1 MKIGVPK
8 EIVAHETRVAIT
20 PTIVKQF
27 TKNGFQVLVE
37 KNAGEGSNFTDENY
51 IEAGAVIA
59 SRKDV
64 YESDVVTQINPPDL
78 ADVKIMKQGS
88 VLISLLF
95 ASSNPTLV
103 KACVDQKIST
113 FSLDAIPRTSLAQ
126 SMDVLSSQAN
136 LAGYKAVILGASKM
150 GKIFPMLMTSAGTI
164 KPSTVV
170 IFGAGVAGLQAIATA
185 KRLGANVWVSDIR
198 PETKEQVESLGGKF
212 IEVEGDDSIKLEG
225 GYVKGVSDDF
235 LKKQQE
241 AVLEKVA
248 DADLVITTALIPGKK
263 APLIISDEMLSKM
276 KSGAVIVDMAVSQGG
291 NCQSSEL
298 NKTVLKNGISI
309 VGEGNLPGTLPI
321 NASELFAKN
330 VLNFMLHLTEESKF
344 KWDNE
349 DEITNGSL
357 LIKEGNILQDYLKDV
372 NSLQEVNLN

>member
-27 TKNGFQVLVE
+27 TKNGFQVIVE
-37 KNAGEGSNFTDENY
+37 KNAGEGSNFSDESY

-59 SRKDV
+59 TRKDV

-78 ADVKIMKQGS
+78 VDVKYMKQGC

-95 ASSNPTLV
+95 ATSNPTLV
-103 KACVDQKIST
+103 KACVDQKISI

-225 GYVKGVSDDF
+225 GYVKGLSDDF

-241 AVLEKVA
+241 AVLEKVTV
-248 DADLVITTALIPGKK
+248 ADLVITTALIPGKK

-276 KSGAVIVDMAVSQGG
+276 KPGAVIVDMAVSQGG

-298 NKTVLKNGISI
+298 NKTVLKNGINI
-309 VGEGNLPGTLPI
+309 VGEGNLPATLPI

-330 VLNFMLHLTEESKF
+330 ILNFMLHLTEECKF

-357 LIKEGNILQDYLKDV
+357 LIKDGNILQDYLEEV
-372 NSLQEVNLN
+372 RNLQEINLN

>member
-37 KNAGEGSNFTDENY
+37 KNAGEGSNFSDEAY
-51 IEAGAVIA
+51 IEAGAIIA

-64 YESDVVTQINPPDL
+64 YESDVITQINPPDL
-78 ADVKIMKQGS
+78 GDVKIMKQGS

-95 ASSNPTLV
+95 ASSNPKLV

-241 AVLEKVA
+241 AVLEKLA

-372 NSLQEVNLN
+372 NNLQEVNLN